1 MRLVLSSVVVCML
14 AGRGD
19 ACPDVDETFVQG
31 SGAQIGRGE
40 SKPATVPPRPS
51 FFVHLGRDSGPEMP
65 VFTALDGTVIPYAH
79 VETLDAQWN
88 LLRVDLATEQ
98 GRILVRYPGVSEPST
113 YVVDPHFKPA
123 TRSTEVRG
131 AYNTLVIDSDAV
143 VLRLE
148 HVSGLSET
156 FFNWGGFDLD
166 PSDAIRVV
174 AVYSN
179 RTEEVIFDYRPPH
192 REPDDQR
199 AHGRHSS
206 ESSQAE
212 SLRVPLLLSLLGALL
227 LVKRRNAANVTESI
241 TPH

>member
-1 MRLVLSSVVVCML
+1 MRLALSSVVVCML

-31 SGAQIGRGE
+31 SGAHIGRGE

-88 LLRVDLATEQ
+88 LLRVDLATEA
-98 GRILVRYPGVSEPST
+98 GRILVRYPGASEPST

-148 HVSGLSET
+148 RVNGRCDT

-166 PSDAIRVV
+166 PNDAIRVV

-179 RTEEVIFDYRPPH
+179 RTEELIFDYRPPH
-192 REPDDQR
+192 REPDNPR
-199 AHGRHSS
+199 ASSS
-206 ESSQAE
+206 EARQAE
-212 SLRVPLLLSLLGALL
+212 SIRFLLLLSLLGALL
-227 LVKRRNAANVTESI
+227 LVTRRIADSRGTRSSALS
-241 TPH
+241 